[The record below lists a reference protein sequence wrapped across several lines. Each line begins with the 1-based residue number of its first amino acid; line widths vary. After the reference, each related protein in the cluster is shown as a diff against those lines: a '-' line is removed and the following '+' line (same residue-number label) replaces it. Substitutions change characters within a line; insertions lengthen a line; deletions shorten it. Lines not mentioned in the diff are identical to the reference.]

1 MKREEKEIVPGR
13 CCLPPPDLWPV
24 FCPEDTVTPFQNAKL
39 QVKYL
44 LEAVQHVLF
53 ATPECILHNNTTA
66 CALKKAPPCLIAK
79 ADKMFKMLSNF
90 GQKKRQVNCG
100 GHWTDAN

>member
-1 MKREEKEIVPGR
+1 M
-13 CCLPPPDLWPV
+13 
-24 FCPEDTVTPFQNAKL
+24 TPFQNAKL

-53 ATPECILHNNTTA
+53 ATPA
-66 CALKKAPPCLIAK
+66 CALKKALPCLIAK
-79 ADKMFKMLSNF
+79 ADKMFEMFSNF
-90 GQKKRQVNCG
+90 GQKRQVNCG